1 MKKLIVILLLFG
13 AALSACNTE
22 IVEKPKKLIQEKE
35 MIDMLVDVHLA
46 EAVYREMQSDSLVR
60 NSSSANFYYSVL
72 EKYQV
77 PDSVF
82 EQSFV
87 YYASYPKKFEQMY
100 RKVMNRLSAME
111 QQFSGRK
118 EELEFQTTE

>member
-1 MKKLIVILLLFG
+1 
-13 AALSACNTE
+13 
-22 IVEKPKKLIQEKE
+22 
-35 MIDMLVDVHLA
+35 MIEMLVDVHLA
-46 EAVYREMQSDSLVR
+46 EATYREMQSDSIVR

-82 EQSFV
+82 EKSFV
-87 YYASYPKKFEQMY
+87 YYASHPKKFEQMY
-100 RKVMNRLSAME
+100 RKVMNELSAME

-118 EELEFQTTE
+118 EELEFQTSE